1 MFADVEVYDYRKDKN
16 TPVLHQAKELL
27 FGGAS
32 HLFRNSRTQ
41 QVATEVDLSGKL
53 SSPGVSSWQAIG
65 QVLYNAFIQA
75 ILPGFDRAVRPDVA
89 INTQDR
95 SRDH

>member
-27 FGGAS
+27 LGGAS

-53 SSPGVSSWQAIG
+53 SSPGISTWQAFG
-65 QVLYNAFIQA
+65 EFLRNAFIQA
-75 ILPGFDRAVRPDVA
+75 ILPGFDRAIRPNVA
-89 INTQDR
+89 SNDQNPP
-95 SRDH
+95 